1 MWKVVTK
8 NDDGWAAWATGH
20 DLPRLI
26 QFTQYVVDSCSNP
39 EHFYIHDMT
48 TKKELRLD
56 KFAEYHGIKKRTLEE
71 RLNSKI

>member
-1 MWKVVTK
+1 MWKVITK
-8 NDDGWAAWATGH
+8 DEHGWAAWATGH

-56 KFAEYHGIKKRTLEE
+56 KFAEFYRITKRSFEE
-71 RLNSKI
+71 RMSSPI

>member
-39 EHFYIHDMT
+39 EHFYIQDLT

-56 KFAEYHGIKKRTLEE
+56 KFAEFYRITKRSFEE
-71 RLNSKI
+71 RMSSPI